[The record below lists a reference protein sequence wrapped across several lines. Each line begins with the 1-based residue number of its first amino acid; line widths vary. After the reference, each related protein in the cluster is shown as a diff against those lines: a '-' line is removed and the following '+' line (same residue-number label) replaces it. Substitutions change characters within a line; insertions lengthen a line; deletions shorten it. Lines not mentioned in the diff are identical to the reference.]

1 MPFRVEA
8 LRSPKVRAL
17 PAAAR
22 EEILRLA
29 EFEPA
34 LLQAPERLLERRWTC
49 PAVKSFADSIHAR
62 LKGSR
67 GFDVVRCDGL
77 PEPHRRLAYAM
88 LGLSLGEP
96 ILRYGLLYAVADR
109 GQSHL
114 EKRIPVSMTRAST
127 GMHTDSSARDC
138 VPGLVGLYCER
149 SSLDGGTSRIADAEA
164 ACAWLGEHE
173 PAVLELLERSYLRD
187 VVTPGLDRDH
197 AALVRNGFPVVSRPK
212 RGFLVRYM
220 RYWIEKGHER
230 AGVPLSEEAT
240 SAFDRLD
247 ATLARPEFST
257 AFRLE
262 AGDMLFLDNRRR
274 MHGRDAYERVPEGG
288 RLLWRMWLDET
299 SEYTGSLARA

>member
-1 MPFRVEA
+1 MSSRVETA
-8 LRSPKVRAL
+8 PAPLARAL
-17 PAAAR
+17 PGSVR

-29 EFEPA
+29 DFEPA

-49 PAVKSFADSIHAR
+49 PAVKSFADSILAR
-62 LKGSR
+62 LNGSQ
-67 GFDVVRCDGL
+67 GFDVVRCDRL
-77 PEPHRRLAYAM
+77 PQPHRRLAYAM

-114 EKRIPVSMTRAST
+114 ESRIPVSMTRAST

-149 SSLDGGTSRIADAEA
+149 ASLEGGTSRIADAEA

-173 PAVLELLERSYLRD
+173 PEVIGILERPYLRD
-187 VVTPGLDRDH
+187 VVTPGLDRGPD
-197 AALVRNGFPVVSRPK
+197 ALLRNRFPVVARTQ

-220 RYWIEKGHER
+220 RFWIEKGHER
-230 AGVPLSEEAT
+230 AGIPLSEEAT
-240 SAFDRLD
+240 MAFDRLD
-247 ATLARPEFST
+247 AVLARPEFST

-262 AGDMLFLDNRRR
+262 AGDALFLDNCRRL
-274 MHGRDAYERVPEGG
+274 HGRDAYAAVPEGG

-299 SEYTGSLARA
+299 SEDVGALAT